1 MMYRRVKH
9 HVQREA
15 MHNSPGDGTVYR
27 STRVWCVQRGMAQ
40 HVKFDAS
47 GDELRALPSWDLS
60 KIRPKTLF

>member
-1 MMYRRVKH
+1 MYRRVKH

-27 STRVWCVQRGMAQ
+27 STRVWSVQRGMAQ

-47 GDELRALPSWDLS
+47 GDELRAHPS
-60 KIRPKTLF
+60 